1 MPKNGFIA
9 QLGGGHL
16 GNQWRNEENLHRR
29 QVSAFAKN
37 RNVIFPQTICYL
49 PGEDGD
55 AEGKASTEVYDGRK
69 KLTMVAR
76 EKQSYDIMTS
86 LYPNTRVLLT
96 PDIVLS
102 ASMDTFGAKQ
112 KRREG
117 VLLCLRSDK
126 ERSLP
131 VEERENLEEMLRSKG
146 IAFGYTDMYS
156 GQKVTKQSREMQV
169 REKMEEL
176 ASARLVITDR
186 LHGMVFCALAGT
198 PCIAMS
204 SSNHKVR
211 GTYEWISY
219 LPYVRYA
226 KTPEEVERYLPEL
239 LAMENCR
246 YDNAPLRP
254 WFDKLAEVVRKD
266 AHN

>member
-1 MPKNGFIA
+1 M
-9 QLGGGHL
+9 
-16 GNQWRNEENLHRR
+16 
-29 QVSAFAKN
+29 
-37 RNVIFPQTICYL
+37 

-102 ASMDTFGAKQ
+102 ASMDTFGAKPQ
-112 KRREG
+112 RREG

-156 GQKVTKQSREMQV
+156 
-169 REKMEEL
+169 
-176 ASARLVITDR
+176 
-186 LHGMVFCALAGT
+186 C
-198 PCIAMS
+198 
-204 SSNHKVR
+204 
-211 GTYEWISY
+211 
-219 LPYVRYA
+219 
-226 KTPEEVERYLPEL
+226 L
-239 LAMENCR
+239 LYTSPSPR
-246 YDNAPLRP
+246 DS
-254 WFDKLAEVVRKD
+254 
-266 AHN
+266 

>member
-1 MPKNGFIA
+1 M
-9 QLGGGHL
+9 
-16 GNQWRNEENLHRR
+16 
-29 QVSAFAKN
+29 S
-37 RNVIFPQTICYL
+37 
-49 PGEDGD
+49 
-55 AEGKASTEVYDGRK
+55 S
-69 KLTMVAR
+69 
-76 EKQSYDIMTS
+76 EKQRT
-86 LYPNTRVLLT
+86 
-96 PDIVLS
+96 
-102 ASMDTFGAKQ
+102 AWEKQ
-112 KRREG
+112 
-117 VLLCLRSDK
+117 
-126 ERSLP
+126 
-131 VEERENLEEMLRSKG
+131 ML
-146 IAFGYTDMYS
+146 
-156 GQKVTKQSREMQV
+156 V

-246 YDNAPLRP
+246 YDDAPLRP